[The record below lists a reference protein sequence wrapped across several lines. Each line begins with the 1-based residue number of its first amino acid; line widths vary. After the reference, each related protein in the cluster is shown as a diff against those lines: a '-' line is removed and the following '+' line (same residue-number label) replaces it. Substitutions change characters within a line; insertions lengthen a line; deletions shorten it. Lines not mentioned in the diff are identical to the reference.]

1 MNQTDSVFDVN
12 DRAFICQTAAEGSEN
27 IQQNQP
33 ETSSNAMRAQ
43 IDLENGG
50 VVSTA
55 AGGSIPRKLLTTHRT
70 LLVELKRC
78 AAALSACKTEDNFLT
93 ESINFCSQRAAYESF
108 LDALKALKNDKLFYE
123 WSGDLTDTFQKCSKT
138 YETCKRLFC
147 DGSDIKSAVDAP
159 VCGNDSDV
167 EPCDSASQVTSR
179 YSLTSSK
186 SSVVRRR
193 IEVERKRAELDNMQ
207 ELAKARARKRRLLAE
222 VEAASE
228 KQRFEA
234 RAEKER
240 VLAEAEEAEI
250 LAKLRLESIK
260 LKAEEELISCSEY
273 GSSIAS
279 KSRSAKIKSCVSES
293 RDPFQKVNR
302 LSFKPKSVLK
312 SGSVNKHNSERQLN
326 TNERDVSETKPSLLF
341 DCSQSRGSVLGVT
354 RGITPLNFES
364 KFVSETRCND
374 TLFDP
379 LHNTNDV
386 AHAGTVPQPGAR
398 NSNSFNPDS
407 QMRNSAIATNE
418 LNWQTYLDRQSRNE
432 YITLASQIAYDGS
445 NTAFVFF
452 ENQIRRLME
461 ESPIEERRLE
471 VLRASCVGQPRE
483 MVNLFCA
490 PMKNMS
496 TAQRIEK
503 ALDRLRQR
511 YGISGG
517 FSSEPKVR
525 AVRHGPKVSFNA
537 TSLKSFNEDL
547 NTLEVFAYAHDE
559 VEKLSGQLLLDTASR
574 LPNILKRRYLDYLDK
589 MQLNLSQPGFEST

>member
-27 IQQNQP
+27 MQQNQP

-70 LLVELKRC
+70 LLVDLKRC
-78 AAALSACKTEDNFLT
+78 AAALSACKTEDTFLT
-93 ESINFCSQRAAYESF
+93 ESINFCSQRAAYETF

-138 YETCKRLFC
+138 YEACKRLFC
-147 DGSDIKSAVDAP
+147 DGSDIKSAVDPP

-167 EPCDSASQVTSR
+167 EPCDSASQVTSG

-186 SSVVRRR
+186 STVVRRR

-222 VEAASE
+222 VEAAAE
-228 KQRFEA
+228 KQRFEAEAEKQRLQA

-312 SGSVNKHNSERQLN
+312 SGSVNKRNSERQIN

-354 RGITPLNFES
+354 RKITPLNFES
-364 KFVSETRCND
+364 KFVSETRCNY

-386 AHAGTVPQPGAR
+386 AHAGTVPQPGVR
-398 NSNSFNPDS
+398 NFNFFNPDS
-407 QMRNSAIATNE
+407 QMRNSVIATNE
-418 LNWQTYLDRQSRNE
+418 LTGKLTSTDR
-432 YITLASQIAYDGS
+432 
-445 NTAFVFF
+445 V
-452 ENQIRRLME
+452 
-461 ESPIEERRLE
+461 
-471 VLRASCVGQPRE
+471 E
-483 MVNLFCA
+483 M
-490 PMKNMS
+490 
-496 TAQRIEK
+496 
-503 ALDRLRQR
+503 
-511 YGISGG
+511 
-517 FSSEPKVR
+517 
-525 AVRHGPKVSFNA
+525 
-537 TSLKSFNEDL
+537 
-547 NTLEVFAYAHDE
+547 
-559 VEKLSGQLLLDTASR
+559 
-574 LPNILKRRYLDYLDK
+574 NILPWLPKLLTMVVILPLYFLKIRYAVLWKRVPLRSADLRFCVLLAWANHGK
-589 MQLNLSQPGFEST
+589 WLTCFVPQ